1 MGDIFT
7 WSLLVS
13 VVFLGVQVLLSA
25 RVLLRRSPLV
35 NAQAWLLVLWLLPL
49 AGMVVYLLIGEN
61 RLGSIRRK
69 KYAETQRELAAYANE
84 LWLAREETWDDG
96 YERFRTLAQLGVS
109 LSESPPVEGNR
120 LSLHTDA
127 GDTLDAMIR
136 DIDQAT
142 EHCHL
147 LTYIFH
153 PKGKPLELAEA
164 LIRAAARGVECRLAV
179 DSAGSRAYFRAGLG
193 ARLRASGVEVLEL
206 LAVNP
211 LRLLFRRLDLR
222 NHRKALIV
230 DGRIAYAGSHNIADD
245 SFRPKG
251 PDGPGPWHDA
261 TVRVEGYAARA
272 LALLFITDWN
282 SESAR
287 PITGVD
293 RYLPDLEDRAHDDI
307 TSAVQILPSGPE
319 SKPGA
324 IQAVFVSAMHLADR
338 ELIVTTPYFVPDATL
353 MLALTTAA
361 GRGVETTLIV
371 PDNNDAPIVDRAG
384 KASYARLL
392 DAGVRI
398 MRYTPGLLHA
408 KTITVD
414 GKVALIGSANMDQ
427 RSFAINFEVTL
438 AVYDDPFASR
448 LRRLQ
453 TRYIEQSTP
462 VVAEE
467 WSDRSIA
474 SRLVNNAAA
483 LFGPLL

>member
-1 MGDIFT
+1 MGDFLS
-7 WSLLVS
+7 WSLAVS
-13 VVFLGVQVLLSA
+13 LVFLGTQILLSV

-35 NAQAWLLVLWLLPL
+35 NAPAWLLVLWLLPL
-49 AGMVVYLLIGEN
+49 AGMILYLLIGEN

-69 KYAETQRELAAYANE
+69 KFVETQRELASCANE

-109 LSESPPVEGNR
+109 LCDSPPVEGNR
-120 LSLHTDA
+120 LSLHAEADK
-127 GDTLDAMIR
+127 TLDAMIA
-136 DIDQAT
+136 DIDNASS
-142 EHCHL
+142 HCHL

-153 PKGKPLELAEA
+153 PVGKPLEVAEA
-164 LIRAAARGVECRLAV
+164 LSRAAARGVDCRLAV
-179 DSAGSRAYFRAGLG
+179 DSAGSRKFFTSGL
-193 ARLRASGVEVLEL
+193 AHRLRLSGVEVLEL
-206 LAVNP
+206 LEVNP

-222 NHRKALIV
+222 NHRKVLVI
-230 DGRIAYAGSHNIADD
+230 DGRIAYAGSHNMSDD

-251 PDGPGPWHDA
+251 PNGPGPWHDA
-261 TVRVEGYAARA
+261 TVRVEGYAARS
-272 LALLFITDWN
+272 LALMFISDWN
-282 SESAR
+282 SESER
-287 PITGVD
+287 PIQDVD
-293 RYLPDLEDRAHDDI
+293 GFLPDLDEREPDDI

-319 SKPGA
+319 STPGA
-324 IQAVFVSAMHLADR
+324 IQSTFVSAMHLAER
-338 ELIVTTPYFVPDATL
+338 ELIVTTPYFVPDAPL
-353 MLALTTAA
+353 MVALTTAA
-361 GRGVETTLIV
+361 ARGVETTLIV

-384 KASYARLL
+384 KANYSRLL

-438 AVYDDPFASR
+438 AVYDNPFASR
-448 LRRLQ
+448 LRQLQ
-453 TRYIEQSTP
+453 EQYIDNSIRVDPQT
-462 VVAEE
+462 

-474 SRLVNNAAA
+474 SRLINNAAA